1 MRSSTAPTI
10 QPANVVRRS
19 AAITNTAHGVRL
31 PDQAPPTEEEESPA
45 TPQSWVDKVLLPISQ
60 RPSAHVTKYT
70 RPSPGKFDL
79 KKLTENRGPE
89 PKRRDKQKK
98 GAEMELD
105 LLKPVR

>member
-1 MRSSTAPTI
+1 M
-10 QPANVVRRS
+10 VRRS

-31 PDQAPPTEEEESPA
+31 PDETPTTDEEEGPA

-60 RPSAHVTKYT
+60 RPSAHVVTKYT

-89 PKRRDKQKK
+89 PKRREKQKK
-98 GAEMELD
+98 GAEMVLD

>member
-1 MRSSTAPTI
+1 M
-10 QPANVVRRS
+10 VRRS

-98 GAEMELD
+98 GAEMVLD